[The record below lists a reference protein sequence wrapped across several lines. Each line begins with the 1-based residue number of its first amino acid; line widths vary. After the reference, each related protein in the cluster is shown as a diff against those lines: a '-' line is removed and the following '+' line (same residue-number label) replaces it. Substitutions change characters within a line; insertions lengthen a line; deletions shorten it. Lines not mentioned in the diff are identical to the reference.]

1 MPLADLEPIADFMA
15 EDPIE
20 RLGVL
25 SFGLSSWLV
34 AVVNQPPMGLVQALI
49 QIVPPILGIYV
60 AHRSMER
67 AHELRM
73 EKLRQQRAKEAASKI
88 PEDFPF
94 DRKASAKPEDDTVDM
109 P

>member
-1 MPLADLEPIADFMA
+1 MNWADFDPIADFFA
-15 EDPIE
+15 EDPVE

-25 SFGLSSWLV
+25 AFGVSSWLV
-34 AVVNQPPMGLVQALI
+34 GVAQAPPASFLQSVIQIIPPM
-49 QIVPPILGIYV
+49 LGIWV

-73 EKLRQQRAKEAASKI
+73 EKLRQQGK
-88 PEDFPF
+88 PVQLPCGFPF
-94 DRKASAKPEDDTVDM
+94 ERKESARPDSDTVDL

>member
-1 MPLADLEPIADFMA
+1 MLPIDFDPIADFLA

-25 SFGLSSWLV
+25 SFGLSSWIV
-34 AVVNQPPMGLVQALI
+34 AVVQAPPNGLLQSLI

-73 EKLRQQRAKEAASKI
+73 EKLRQQRAKL
-88 PEDFPF
+88 PENFPF
-94 DRKASAKPEDDTVDM
+94 DRKASAKPEDDTVDI

>member
-1 MPLADLEPIADFMA
+1 MNFDHFDPIADFLA

-25 SFGLSSWLV
+25 SFGLSSWVV
-34 AVVNQPPMGLVQALI
+34 AVVNQPPTGLVQAVI
-49 QIVPPILGIYV
+49 QIIPPMLGIWV

-73 EKLRQQRAKEAASKI
+73 EKLRQ
-88 PEDFPF
+88 
-94 DRKASAKPEDDTVDM
+94 AKPAKLPDLKPNPAAAKPGEDTVDL

>member
-1 MPLADLEPIADFMA
+1 MLPVDFDPIADFLA

-34 AVVNQPPMGLVQALI
+34 AVVNQPPGSLVQSLI
-49 QIVPPILGIYV
+49 QIIPPILGIYV

-73 EKLRQQRAKEAASKI
+73 EKLRQQRAAKLPDE
-88 PEDFPF
+88 FPF
-94 DRKASAKPEDDTVDM
+94 DRKVTAKPEDDTVDM

>member
-1 MPLADLEPIADFMA
+1 MLPIDFDPIADFLA

-34 AVVNQPPMGLVQALI
+34 AVVQSPPSGMVQSVIQIIPPM
-49 QIVPPILGIYV
+49 LGIYV

-73 EKLRQQRAKEAASKI
+73 EKLRQARAAKLPCLRPDPST
-88 PEDFPF
+88 
-94 DRKASAKPEDDTVDM
+94 AKPDDDTVDV

>member
-1 MPLADLEPIADFMA
+1 MLPVDFDPIADFLA

-25 SFGLSSWLV
+25 SFGLSSWIV
-34 AVVNQPPMGLVQALI
+34 AVVNTPPMSLVQSLI

-73 EKLRQQRAKEAASKI
+73 EKLRQQRAAKL
-88 PEDFPF
+88 PEHFPF
-94 DRKASAKPEDDTVDM
+94 DRKATAKPEDETIDI

>member
-1 MPLADLEPIADFMA
+1 MLPVDFDPIADFLA

-34 AVVNQPPMGLVQALI
+34 AVVQAPPNGLLQSLI
-49 QIVPPILGIYV
+49 QIIPPILGIYV

-73 EKLRQQRAKEAASKI
+73 EKLRQASAAKL
-88 PEDFPF
+88 PESFPF
-94 DRKASAKPEDDTVDM
+94 DRKSSAASSEDTEDV

>member
-1 MPLADLEPIADFMA
+1 MIPVDFDPIADFLA

-25 SFGLSSWLV
+25 SFGLSTWLV
-34 AVVNQPPMGLVQALI
+34 SVVTQPPAGLI
-49 QIVPPILGIYV
+49 QTVIQTIPPLLGIWV

-73 EKLRQQRAKEAASKI
+73 EKLRQ
-88 PEDFPF
+88 
-94 DRKASAKPEDDTVDM
+94 AKPQPVKVEIFGQTATAKPSDDTVDV

>member
-1 MPLADLEPIADFMA
+1 MWTDFDPIADFFA
-15 EDPIE
+15 EDPVE

-25 SFGLSSWLV
+25 SFGVSSWLV
-34 AVVNQPPMGLVQALI
+34 AVVQQPPTSLI
-49 QIVPPILGIYV
+49 QSVIQIIPPMLGIWV

-73 EKLRQQRAKEAASKI
+73 EKLRQGRINHLPCLTPNPAT
-88 PEDFPF
+88 
-94 DRKASAKPEDDTVDM
+94 AKPGDDTVDL

>member
-1 MPLADLEPIADFMA
+1 MLPVDFDPVADFLA

-25 SFGLSSWLV
+25 SFGLSSWIV
-34 AVVNQPPMGLVQALI
+34 AVVNQPPVSLIQSLI
-49 QIVPPILGIYV
+49 QIIPPMLGIYV

-73 EKLRQQRAKEAASKI
+73 EKLRQQRAKTLAEPPPSE
-88 PEDFPF
+88 P
-94 DRKASAKPEDDTVDM
+94 DTVDI

>member
-1 MPLADLEPIADFMA
+1 MLPVDFDPIADFLA

-34 AVVNQPPMGLVQALI
+34 AVVNQPPNGLLQSLI

-73 EKLRQQRAKEAASKI
+73 EKLRQQRAKL
-88 PEDFPF
+88 PESFPF
-94 DRKASAKPEDDTVDM
+94 DRKASAKPEDDTVDI

>member
-1 MPLADLEPIADFMA
+1 LIPVDFDPIADFLA

-25 SFGLSSWLV
+25 SFGLSSWIVSVINDPPTSMLHSII
-34 AVVNQPPMGLVQALI
+34 QIIPPM
-49 QIVPPILGIYV
+49 LGIWV

-73 EKLRQQRAKEAASKI
+73 EKIRQAQAKQPVKVEIFGKPEAA
-88 PEDFPF
+88 
-94 DRKASAKPEDDTVDM
+94 KPADDTVDL
-109 P
+109 

>member
-1 MPLADLEPIADFMA
+1 MLPVDFDPIADFLA

-25 SFGLSSWLV
+25 SFGLSSWIV
-34 AVVNQPPMGLVQALI
+34 AVVNQPPMGFIQSVI
-49 QIVPPILGIYV
+49 QIIPPMLGIWV

-73 EKLRQQRAKEAASKI
+73 EKLRQTRSVSL
-88 PEDFPF
+88 PCLHPDPTT
-94 DRKASAKPEDDTVDM
+94 AKPSDDTVDV

>member
-1 MPLADLEPIADFMA
+1 MLPVDFDPIADFLA

-25 SFGLSSWLV
+25 SLGLSSWLV
-34 AVVNQPPMGLVQALI
+34 ALVNAPPLGLIQSLI

-73 EKLRQQRAKEAASKI
+73 EKLRQQRSAKI
-88 PEDFPF
+88 PESFPF
-94 DRKASAKPEDDTVDM
+94 DRKATAKPEDETIDI

>member
-1 MPLADLEPIADFMA
+1 MLPVDFDPIADFLA

-34 AVVNQPPMGLVQALI
+34 AVVNQPPGSLVQSLI
-49 QIVPPILGIYV
+49 QIIPPILGIYV

-73 EKLRQQRAKEAASKI
+73 EKLRQQRAAKLPDE
-88 PEDFPF
+88 FPF
-94 DRKASAKPEDDTVDM
+94 DRKVTAKPEEDTVDM

>member
-1 MPLADLEPIADFMA
+1 MIPVDFDPIADFLA

-25 SFGLSSWLV
+25 SFGLSTWLV
-34 AVVNQPPMGLVQALI
+34 SVVNQPPVSLVQTII
-49 QIVPPILGIYV
+49 QVIPPMLGIWV

-73 EKLRQQRAKEAASKI
+73 EKLRQAKTQPVKVEIFGQTAT
-88 PEDFPF
+88 
-94 DRKASAKPEDDTVDM
+94 AKPSDDTVDLK
-109 P
+109 

>member
-1 MPLADLEPIADFMA
+1 MLPVDFDPIADFLA

-34 AVVNQPPMGLVQALI
+34 AVVQAPPNGLLQSLI

-73 EKLRQQRAKEAASKI
+73 EKLRQQRSPKL

-94 DRKASAKPEDDTVDM
+94 DRKASAKPQDDTVDI

>member
-1 MPLADLEPIADFMA
+1 MLPVDFDPIADFFA

-25 SFGLSSWLV
+25 GFSLSGWLV
-34 AVVNQPPMGLVQALI
+34 AVTNGAPTSFAQSVI
-49 QIVPPILGIYV
+49 QIVPPILGIWV

-73 EKLRQQRAKEAASKI
+73 EKISQARAAAARPLPPLTPNPEAA
-88 PEDFPF
+88 
-94 DRKASAKPEDDTVDM
+94 KPDDPTVDL

>member
-1 MPLADLEPIADFMA
+1 MLPVDFDPIADFLT

-34 AVVNQPPMGLVQALI
+34 AVIQAPPNGLLQSLI

-73 EKLRQQRAKEAASKI
+73 EKLRQQRAAKL
-88 PEDFPF
+88 PENLPF
-94 DRKASAKPEDDTVDM
+94 DRTKSAKPSDDTVDM

>member
-1 MPLADLEPIADFMA
+1 MNVFDLEIVADFMA
-15 EDPIE
+15 EDPVE

-34 AVVNQPPMGLVQALI
+34 AVVNQPPMGFIQSVI
-49 QIVPPILGIYV
+49 QIIPPILGIWV

-73 EKLRQQRAKEAASKI
+73 EKLRQAAKKTGPI
-88 PEDFPF
+88 LPCGLP
-94 DRKASAKPEDDTVDM
+94 AKSESDTVDM

>member
-1 MPLADLEPIADFMA
+1 MPLNDLDIIADFMA

-34 AVVNQPPMGLVQALI
+34 AVVNQPPVGLI
-49 QIVPPILGIYV
+49 QSLIQVVPPILGIYV

-73 EKLRQQRAKEAASKI
+73 EKLRQQRATKL
-88 PEDFPF
+88 PETFPF
-94 DRKASAKPEDDTVDM
+94 DRKEAAKPNEDTVDM

>member
-1 MPLADLEPIADFMA
+1 MNFDHFDPLADFLA

-34 AVVNQPPMGLVQALI
+34 AVVQTPPNGLLQSLI
-49 QIVPPILGIYV
+49 QIVPPMLGIWV

-67 AHELRM
+67 AHELRI
-73 EKLRQQRAKEAASKI
+73 EKLRQTRSGSKL
-88 PEDFPF
+88 PDLKPNP
-94 DRKASAKPEDDTVDM
+94 ATAKPSDDTVDV

>member
-1 MPLADLEPIADFMA
+1 MWTDFDPIADFFA

-34 AVVNQPPMGLVQALI
+34 AVATDPPTSLIQSVVQIIPPM
-49 QIVPPILGIYV
+49 LGIWV

-73 EKLRQQRAKEAASKI
+73 EKLRQSRVAKTPCLTPDPATSN
-88 PEDFPF
+88 P
-94 DRKASAKPEDDTVDM
+94 SNDTVDV